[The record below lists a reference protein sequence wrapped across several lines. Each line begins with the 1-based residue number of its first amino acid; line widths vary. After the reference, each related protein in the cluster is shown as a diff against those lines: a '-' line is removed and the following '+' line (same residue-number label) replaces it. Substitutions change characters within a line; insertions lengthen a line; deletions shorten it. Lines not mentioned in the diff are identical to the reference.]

1 MRGNFAKSRELLKEA
16 GYDGTPIVMLHTTDI
31 AVLTNAGPI
40 AKDLL
45 EKGGFKVQMVPLDF
59 QAIVARRLRKTPPQD
74 GGWNGFMTAWLSVDM
89 INPLTNSMLT
99 ASCDK
104 ANFGWPCDAE
114 VERLRDAFARA
125 PDLESRK
132 KIAAELQA
140 RAITYGTHV
149 PLGQYTLPTA
159 TRSDRLSGIVTSP
172 IPVFWNIEKKGN

>member
-1 MRGNFAKSRELLKEA
+1 
-16 GYDGTPIVMLHTTDI
+16 
-31 AVLTNAGPI
+31 
-40 AKDLL
+40 
-45 EKGGFKVQMVPLDF
+45 
-59 QAIVARRLRKTPPQD
+59 
-74 GGWNGFMTAWLSVDM
+74 
-89 INPLTNSMLT
+89 MLT

-159 TRSDRLSGIVTSP
+159 TRSDRLSGVVTSP
-172 IPVFWNIEKKGN
+172 VPVFWNIEKKGN